1 MPSSYSPEP
10 KTLNSLGTRAFV
22 PLVFWDCWIASTIDI
37 IGHLECEK
45 RWRTHQNRVCCPPAP
60 LELKTLNI
68 LGTRVRTPLV
78 FGNRWLSSRIDI
90 NRHLDH
96 EKHLKTHQDT
106 LGQPGVF
113 TETPGFAYLCRPY
126 FVVVAFNSLVIV
138 ILHYYNTDYLL

>member
-1 MPSSYSPEP
+1 MS
-10 KTLNSLGTRAFV
+10 KM
-22 PLVFWDCWIASTIDI
+22 DI
-37 IGHLECEK
+37 IGRLEREK
-45 RWRTHQNRVCCPPAP
+45 RWRMQRNRVCCPPAP
-60 LELKTLNI
+60 PELKTLNI
-68 LGTRVRTPLV
+68 SGMQVRTPLV
-78 FGNRWLSSRIDI
+78 FGNCRVLSIIDI

-96 EKHLKTHQDT
+96 EKHLKTHQDS